1 MAKQGLL
8 KFKPFVLL
16 GLVFISIT
24 GGGTLVWTTFLLYY
38 LKAPDELIMTL
49 IATVIPIGILS
60 GLGILLFVI
69 KLLKN
74 IIKPFLVAT
83 NKVAERD
90 LTQELYFPS
99 KDIFGEMSKAFNKM
113 VADVRETIVQTA
125 DTADE
130 VADEAKKVSIAVEST
145 TAAIEQIS
153 AAIEQIASGTQR
165 QAEQLVDTLQTV
177 QELSAGVQQIAA
189 NSQGA
194 LASSKNAEG
203 SAIKGAEQVGRAV
216 EKMNAISTTV
226 SDSTKAVQQLNQRSE
241 HIGEI
246 VNVITGIADQTNL
259 LALNAAIEA
268 ARAGEHGRGFAVVAD
283 EVRKLAEGSGTAA
296 QKIGE
301 LIKEI
306 QTETASATGAMGVV
320 SREVEEGVQI
330 ASSAR
335 MALEDIVS
343 AVEVTDQMIQEISIA
358 AQQQS
363 EGIAQVVTAVDSVS
377 GIAQQSSVATQQVYA
392 SVQQQM
398 GANEQISVL
407 SASLANLAGD
417 LKQRIKSFRTK

>member
-1 MAKQGLL
+1 MAQQGLL

-16 GLVFISIT
+16 GIVFISIT
-24 GGGTLVWTTFLLYY
+24 GGGTLVWTAFLLYY
-38 LKAPDELIMTL
+38 LKAPKDLTMTL
-49 IATVIPIGILS
+49 IATVIPIGVIA
-60 GLGILLFVI
+60 GLAILLFVI
-69 KLLKN
+69 KLLKS
-74 IIKPFLVAT
+74 IIKPFLSAT
-83 NKVAERD
+83 NRVAERD
-90 LTQELYFPS
+90 LTQKLYFPS
-99 KDIFGEMSKAFNKM
+99 KDIFGQMSQAFNKM
-113 VADVRETIVQTA
+113 VGDVRETIMQTA

-130 VADEAKKVSIAVEST
+130 VADEANKVSVAVEST

-165 QAEQLVDTLQTV
+165 QAEQLVETFQTV

-189 NSQGA
+189 NSQA
-194 LASSKNAEG
+194 AFASSKNAAS
-203 SAIKGAEQVGRAV
+203 SAIKGAQQVGNAV
-216 EKMNAISTTV
+216 EKISAIATTV
-226 SDSTKAVQQLNQRSE
+226 GDSTKAVHQLNERSE

-296 QKIGE
+296 QKIGD

-306 QTETASATGAMGVV
+306 QSQTATVTGAMGVV
-320 SREVEEGVQI
+320 GREVEEGVKI
-330 ASSAR
+330 ASSAQV
-335 MALEDIVS
+335 ALEDIVS

-363 EGIAQVVTAVDSVS
+363 EGIAQVVTAVDTVS
-377 GIAQQSSVATQQVYA
+377 GIAQQSSVATQQVSA
-392 SVQQQM
+392 SIQQQM

-407 SASLANLAGD
+407 SASLASLAGD
-417 LKQRIKSFRTK
+417 LKQRIKSFQTK